1 MCYMVDWSLPV
12 SQFLKCYFFFQGIDK
27 KGEQKRGSFFVANRR
42 IPQNNLMKSV
52 QVYNFWDKEISENAI
67 NSWIIAIKIY
77 SLSSS
82 ILFRNEKYCDQEKY
96 VSNQRENW

>member
-67 NSWIIAIKIY
+67 NS
-77 SLSSS
+77 
-82 ILFRNEKYCDQEKY
+82 
-96 VSNQRENW
+96 